1 MRKHWMTSLRFA
13 LAAALVIAT
22 APLPAQDAPNPD
34 AAIDQLLKLDPAQ
47 LVAQIKSLKEQQ
59 AQQAA
64 EAKKL
69 ADQAAALDAQ
79 VTATQAQVDS
89 VMNSI
94 KVLGEKYFPAPAQPA
109 AAPAAMEGGEQQA
122 KMESKEFKNFIDHVQ
137 PILAQHCASCHNE
150 DKRKSG
156 FAVTSFNLIMEG
168 GSSGSVVQPGD
179 PDNSRLIKLIT
190 KAEEPVMPPSGE
202 GIPPAEIEIIRQWI
216 AAGALMDEDSQPM
229 AKAEEEVGTMDG
241 DVYIAARFADTPPMP
256 EVTLASAQPIGQRGV
271 IARAMDTSP
280 TAPLMAVGA
289 NKQVLLVNTE
299 TYESLGALPFP
310 EGNIF
315 TLTFSVNGELLVVGG
330 GEEGAKG
337 VGAIYNVRTGERTG
351 TYGQYYDTVLAA
363 DVSPDHKFI
372 ALGGPNRAVRVYDV
386 ETATELY
393 KIDKH
398 TEWIYAVKFT
408 PDGEVLTTA
417 DRGGGMYVWQA
428 KTGRYVEELRGH
440 AGAIHAL
447 EYTYDSKVL
456 ASAGED
462 GTVQL
467 WDTWKYNRI
476 RSFKAHGVPVL
487 NMDVNRDG
495 KILTTGQ
502 DAVAKLF
509 NIEGKEEKTF
519 GGLDDW
525 GYTTCFSHGG
535 GKVLAGNWKGQI
547 HFWNAESAELVTTM
561 GTMPQQES

>member
-1 MRKHWMTSLRFA
+1 MRKSWIKTLRIA
-13 LAAALVIAT
+13 LACALVFAT
-22 APLPAQDAPNPD
+22 APVPAQDAPSPD

-47 LVAQIKSLKEQQ
+47 LVEKIKALKAQQ

-64 EAKKL
+64 EAKQHAEEAAKL
-69 ADQAAALDAQ
+69 EAELASKQQQ
-79 VTATQAQVDS
+79 VEG

-94 KVLGEKYFPAPAQPA
+94 KVLGEKYFPAPEP
-109 AAPAAMEGGEQQA
+109 APAEMAAEEKQA
-122 KMESKEFKNFIDHVQ
+122 KMEKKDVKNFLDHVQ
-137 PILAQHCASCHNE
+137 PILAQHCANCHNE
-150 DKRKSG
+150 DRRKSG

-168 GSSGSVVQPGD
+168 GSSGSVIQPGD
-179 PDNSRLIKLIT
+179 PDNSRLMKLIAQ
-190 KAEEPVMPPSGE
+190 AEEPVMPPSGE
-202 GIPPAEIEIIRQWI
+202 AIPADQIEVIRQWI
-216 AAGALMDEDSQPM
+216 AAGALMDKDSQPM
-229 AKAEEEVGTMDG
+229 AKAEKEEIGTMEG
-241 DVYIAARFADTPPMP
+241 DVYIAARFADTPPLP

-299 TYESLGALPFP
+299 TLETLGALPFP

-337 VGAIYNVRTGERTG
+337 IGAVYNVRTGERTG

-363 DVSPDHKFI
+363 DISPDHQFI
-372 ALGGPNRAVRVYDV
+372 ALGGPNRAVRVYDA
-386 ETATELY
+386 ETAEELY

-440 AGAIHAL
+440 EGAIHAL

-467 WDTWKYNRI
+467 WDTWKYSRI
-476 RSFKAHGVPVL
+476 RSFQAHGVPVL
-487 NMDVNRDG
+487 NLDVNKES

-509 NIEGKEEKTF
+509 NMEGKEEKKF
-519 GGLDDW
+519 GGLEDW

-547 HFWNAESAELVTTM
+547 HFWNSDSAELVTTM
-561 GTMPQQES
+561 DTMPQQQS